1 MEHSESEEMYLKTIR
16 QLQEQKA
23 LVRATHIVEALG
35 YTKGTVSLAMKRL
48 ANKEYIVV
56 DDLGGIRLTETGEQ
70 RADEVCERG
79 RLLAEFL
86 MKIGADE
93 AMARDNACRIE
104 HVVSQEL
111 IDAVRDF
118 LETDKQTER
127 SNELRCDTTCI

>member
-16 QLQEQKA
+16 QLREEKER
-23 LVRATHIVEALG
+23 VRATHIVEALG

-48 ANKEYIVV
+48 ANKENKEYIVV
-56 DDLGGIRLTETGEQ
+56 DDLNGIQLTESGEQ
-70 RADEVCERG
+70 RANEVCERG
-79 RLLAEFL
+79 QLLTAFL

-104 HVVSQEL
+104 HVVSHEL

-118 LETDKQTER
+118 LESDEQTEGTDR
-127 SNELRCDTTCI
+127 L

>member
-16 QLQEQKA
+16 QLREQKE

-35 YTKGTVSLAMKRL
+35 YTKGTVSLAMKLL

-56 DDLGGIRLTETGEQ
+56 DDLGGIQLTESGEQ

-79 RLLAEFL
+79 RLLTEFL

-111 IDAVRDF
+111 IDAVRGF
-118 LETDKQTER
+118 LETEEQMEPSDGPC
-127 SNELRCDTTCI
+127 CDTTCI